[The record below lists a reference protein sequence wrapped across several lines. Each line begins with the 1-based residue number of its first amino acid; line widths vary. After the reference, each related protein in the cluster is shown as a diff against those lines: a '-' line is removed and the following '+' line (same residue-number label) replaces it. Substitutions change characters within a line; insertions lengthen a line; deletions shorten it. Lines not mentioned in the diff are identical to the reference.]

1 MALAIA
7 EVGSGQWDLQERSD
21 VQTYEIHCG
30 ARIVSRVNSF
40 TPRHAV
46 TDYLRSLGCRD
57 DDMEP
62 MGSDA
67 VAWRGALYTAI
78 ETTDSTPSKLAAAPE
93 QSSRTNA
100 E

>member
-1 MALAIA
+1 M
-7 EVGSGQWDLQERSD
+7 
-21 VQTYEIHCG
+21 QTYEIHCG

-57 DDMEP
+57 DEMEP

-67 VAWRGALYTAI
+67 VAWRGALYTAV
-78 ETTDSTPSKLAAAPE
+78 ETTESTPGKLAAPE
-93 QSSRTNA
+93 RSERTNA
-100 E
+100 D